1 MGATPL
7 RNVRMFVRR
16 RHLAALLIATLAFGA
31 AAQQPP
37 PAAPSAYEMELW
49 QAATRLNTPDAYQA
63 YLKAFP
69 NGAFAAMAKL
79 SLPKTDTAAAATPQ
93 TAPVAAVA
101 SFSAPLETGSIT
113 LQPGQTLKGPGFV
126 TVGWLGAKRQLV
138 VPAGDWT
145 LLAAWDHDAE
155 GVRGVQMT
163 SMALGQFAGPQL
175 KSVVVARFNRKPIA
189 SPGGSGFSQS
199 YQAMGVLPRWLDA
212 ERCEAAPAAWREAA
226 NAGTLR
232 HCGALQLRAEPVEPA
247 LAERLAPALKALKA
261 ELPPLPVRSEL
272 HIVDKRLGYLAY
284 QRLDCVPGGEAGAAC
299 RAQVPAAGTAPPA
312 DRTAWLKAFVPLA
325 VAGYERDLPGDD
337 LEPGRA
343 ATRPLTLPF

>member
-1 MGATPL
+1 MS
-7 RNVRMFVRR
+7 VRR
-16 RHLAALLIATLAFGA
+16 PHVIALLVATLAFGA
-31 AAQQPP
+31 AAQQPA

-49 QAATRLNTPDAYQA
+49 QSATRLNSPEAYQA

-93 TAPVAAVA
+93 TAPVATVA

-155 GVRGVQMT
+155 TARGVLMT

-175 KSVVVARFNRKPIA
+175 KSVIVARFNRKPI
-189 SPGGSGFSQS
+189 SMPSGGGFSQS
-199 YQAMGVLPRWLDA
+199 YQAMGVLPRA
-212 ERCEAAPAAWREAA
+212 MAR
-226 NAGTLR
+226 LR
-232 HCGALQLRAEPVEPA
+232 
-247 LAERLAPALKALKA
+247 
-261 ELPPLPVRSEL
+261 
-272 HIVDKRLGYLAY
+272 
-284 QRLDCVPGGEAGAAC
+284 
-299 RAQVPAAGTAPPA
+299 
-312 DRTAWLKAFVPLA
+312 
-325 VAGYERDLPGDD
+325 
-337 LEPGRA
+337 
-343 ATRPLTLPF
+343 